1 MDFFKKPYIGASPD
15 AVASCKCHGFF
26 VVEIKCPFNIRDKL
40 ITKNVS
46 ECSFLEL
53 NEMGNIQVKRSH
65 KYYTQVISQIALAK
79 AYYFVVW
86 TSKDLIVELTE
97 PNDPHYQNVERSLS
111 IFFRSYICPILLGYK
126 ELSFCAKC
134 EKVLLEQNEIE
145 KGQDEIDH
153 NSIQCDQCM
162 CWYHY
167 KCQALQLKD
176 ANTLGDNW
184 YCNLCMKSQEG
195 NI

>member
-1 MDFFKKPYIGASPD
+1 MNKCGLFLVHKTPYIGASPD
-15 AVASCKCHGFF
+15 AVPCCKCHGFC

-53 NEMGNIQVKRSH
+53 NEMGNIQLKRSH

-79 AYYFVVW
+79 AQLYDFVVW
-86 TSKDLIVELTE
+86 TSKDLIVELIK
-97 PNDPHYQNVERSLS
+97 PNDPYYQNVERSLS

-134 EKVLLEQNEIE
+134 EKVVLEQNEIE
-145 KGQDEIDH
+145 KGQNEID
-153 NSIQCDQCM
+153 NSI
-162 CWYHY
+162 
-167 KCQALQLKD
+167 
-176 ANTLGDNW
+176 
-184 YCNLCMKSQEG
+184 
-195 NI
+195 

>member
-1 MDFFKKPYIGASPD
+1 MWIISWPLTGEEALHWSIT
-15 AVASCKCHGFF
+15 AVASCKC
-26 VVEIKCPFNIRDKL
+26 CY
-40 ITKNVS
+40 
-46 ECSFLEL
+46 FLL
-53 NEMGNIQVKRSH
+53 LFCCLDIKRS
-65 KYYTQVISQIALAK
+65 SC
-79 AYYFVVW
+79 W
-86 TSKDLIVELTE
+86 TNRTKWSTLPECFE
-97 PNDPHYQNVERSLS
+97 WSLS

-126 ELSFCAKC
+126 EWSFCVKC

-176 ANTLGDNW
+176 ANTLGGDNW
-184 YCNLCMKSQEG
+184 HCNLCLRSQES